1 MVGLNKRNYR
11 TQHWAL
17 HDDGLP
23 TALVFVKIICIF
35 PLLDLKVKQ
44 NLFLSFILCSA
55 IAKKVGEIIRE
66 REVVKETIL
75 RLKGDSVLKSWRI
88 FLEIAPSKEVLK
100 TGLTFSC
107 RVSFLPYD
115 NDFVEYVSAHV
126 ILLEEKITWT
136 DLVVLPWHFPP
147 PKGIENAKSYQ
158 VIAVSRNIAK
168 IWSLLYAV
176 FKGFWKGIF
185 WGNPS

>member
-1 MVGLNKRNYR
+1 MSVTWWWPPNSTCLCENYLYISTSR
-11 TQHWAL
+11 FKSEAKSF
-17 HDDGLP
+17 
-23 TALVFVKIICIF
+23 FVVHFMFC
-35 PLLDLKVKQ
+35 
-44 NLFLSFILCSA
+44 NC
-55 IAKKVGEIIRE
+55 KKGWWDYTRE
-66 REVVKETIL
+66 EEVVKETIL